1 MTTTHP
7 RSDLHY
13 ASSNQQNIPRHLA
26 IIMDGNGRWA
36 TSQGLPRLQGHRAGV
51 ENVRRTLKAVV
62 ARGISILTLYAFSTE
77 NWNRPEA
84 EVQGLLALIDRSLI
98 KELPELNRQ
107 GVRLQHIGELTGLRS
122 STQQKVKEA
131 IHQTRSNQRL
141 VLNLAFNYGGRAEIM
156 HAIRKIMDDGIEQE
170 QVDEKMLSSYLYTAG
185 QPDPDLIIRT
195 GGELRLSNF
204 LLWQAAYAEL
214 YSTGTYWPD
223 FDEIELQRALDHYN
237 SRERRFGRISTTVQG

>member
-1 MTTTHP
+1 MNTTREKAPIGTVSS
-7 RSDLHY
+7 RSQDVP
-13 ASSNQQNIPRHLA
+13 QHLA

-51 ENVRRTLKAVV
+51 ENVRRTLKSVV

-77 NWNRPEA
+77 NWSRPEA
-84 EVQGLLALIDRSLI
+84 EVQGLLALIDHSLQR
-98 KELPELNRQ
+98 ELPELNRQ

-122 STQQKVKEA
+122 GTRKKVKQA
-131 IHQTRSNQRL
+131 IQQTRSNQRL

-156 HAIRKIMDDGIEQE
+156 QAIRRIMLEEINHE
-170 QVDEKMLSSYLYTAG
+170 QVDEKMLSNYLYTAG

-214 YSTGTYWPD
+214 YSTDTYWPD
-223 FDEIELQRALDHYN
+223 FDANELQRALDQY
-237 SRERRFGRISTTVQG
+237 STRERRYGKV

>member
-1 MTTTHP
+1 MNTTRQKARIETVSS
-7 RSDLHY
+7 RSQGVPH
-13 ASSNQQNIPRHLA
+13 HLA

-36 TSQGLPRLQGHRAGV
+36 TSQGLPRLRGHRAGV
-51 ENVRRTLKAVV
+51 ENVRRTLKSVV

-84 EVQGLLALIDRSLI
+84 EVQGLLALIDHSLQR
-98 KELPELNRQ
+98 ELPELNRQ
-107 GVRLQHIGELTGLRS
+107 GVRLQHIGELTGLRG
-122 STQQKVKEA
+122 STRKKVKQA
-131 IHQTRSNQRL
+131 IHQTRANQRL

-156 HAIRKIMDDGIEQE
+156 QAIRKIMLEKVDHEK
-170 QVDEKMLSSYLYTAG
+170 VDEKMLSSYLYTAG

-223 FDEIELQRALDHYN
+223 FDENELQRALDQYS
-237 SRERRFGRISTTVQG
+237 SRERRFGTL